1 MHLILVVKTPFSF
14 FWKRSKQ
21 EAANSQ
27 VQRLM
32 EPIEKKVGFTSSLDK
47 DQWHELF
54 IRLMG
59 RANPYKLVTDYDVV
73 PEALGQQASW
83 QLPND
88 MAMIPLEDLPDA
100 YADLFKENVTDPIQN
115 IMYLFQDN
123 NAPSRVW
130 REGRAKKEGSFEVY
144 PNDVPGRKPPK
155 KQKQARGREGVP
167 RGYDLDSWKRVG
179 KDFYPPPASP
189 DEGTVSKWYSHGAA
203 GFKAAAL
210 DPRKAWELP
219 RLYMKR

>member
-1 MHLILVVKTPFSF
+1 MHLILVVKTPFRF

-73 PEALGQQASW
+73 PEARGQQASL
-83 QLPND
+83 QLPYAVVGQQASLRLPH
-88 MAMIPLEDLPDA
+88 AMVVAMERDSIDRLFRSCEHTAMLASQPL
-100 YADLFKENVTDPIQN
+100 
-115 IMYLFQDN
+115 
-123 NAPSRVW
+123 
-130 REGRAKKEGSFEVY
+130 
-144 PNDVPGRKPPK
+144 
-155 KQKQARGREGVP
+155 
-167 RGYDLDSWKRVG
+167 
-179 KDFYPPPASP
+179 
-189 DEGTVSKWYSHGAA
+189 
-203 GFKAAAL
+203 
-210 DPRKAWELP
+210 
-219 RLYMKR
+219 